1 MSDAEQL
8 ISPERQR
15 LLSYISYVWAG
26 NPTDSQYEAMS
37 VSGELGLDTLDLVEI
52 LLALSKEMEIHADV
66 VNEKMSVSK
75 IKIPGAEDYDD
86 DKDGWASL
94 ANLFAR
100 VAELAEAFPERERDA
115 LLQAGIVGP
124 GNEVRP
130 FDSRVSVGLILKCC
144 RAILM

>member
-1 MSDAEQL
+1 MSDADQL
-8 ISPERQR
+8 ISPERHR

-26 NPTDSQYEAMS
+26 NPSDSQYEAMGFS
-37 VSGELGLDTLDLVEI
+37 SDLGLDTLDLVEI
-52 LLALSKEMEIHADV
+52 LFALSKDLRIAADV
-66 VNEKMSVSK
+66 VNQKMNVSK

-86 DKDGWASL
+86 DKGGWASL

-100 VAELAEAFPERERDA
+100 IAELANAFTEVDRKA
-115 LLQAGIVGP
+115 LLIARVVGP

-130 FDSRVSVGLILKCC
+130 VDSRVSVGLIVKYC